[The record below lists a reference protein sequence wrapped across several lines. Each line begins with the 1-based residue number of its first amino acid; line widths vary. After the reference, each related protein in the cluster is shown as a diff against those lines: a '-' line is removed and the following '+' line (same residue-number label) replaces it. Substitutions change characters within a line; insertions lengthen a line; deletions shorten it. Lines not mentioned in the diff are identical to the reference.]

1 MVKGTVTPRLTAAA
15 MTMAALLGVDA
26 GATSAATSAPYF
38 NALPGSGT
46 TELQTSRTGAVAA
59 TLPDG
64 QVLIAGGYNFTS
76 YDLQSAELFN
86 PTSDTFTALP
96 ASGNTELQSA
106 RFEAAAAT
114 LANGQVLIAGGYNFT
129 GGDLRSAELF
139 NPTTDTF
146 TALPASGNTRPG
158 SSSRTRSQ
166 PVPWSRRS
174 YRTSECWL
182 TASSGR

>member
-38 NALPGSGT
+38 NALPASGT
-46 TELQTSRTGAVAA
+46 TELQTPRTGAVAA

-114 LANGQVLIAGGYNFT
+114 LANGQVLIAGGYNA
-129 GGDLRSAELF
+129 GGTLRSAELF

-166 PVPWSRRS
+166 PVRWSDA
-174 YRTSECWL
+174 RTAPA
-182 TASSGR
+182 TAG